1 MPKRTL
7 TLIPIPAPG
16 AQDVL
21 LSANGT
27 AYTGTADGSIWAVK
41 PGAGQARRVANTG
54 GRPLGL
60 EWLPDGRLLVCDALK
75 GLLAVT
81 STGQVETLADAVD
94 GVRMRLCNNAAVL
107 RDGSIY
113 FTDASTKWS
122 LDQWQSDL
130 VEDTCTGRLLRLV
143 PGGTPQVLLGG
154 LSFATGVAKAAD
166 ESFVTVAET
175 GHRRIRRYYLSGP
188 DAGNADVFVEDLPAH
203 PNNSSLGTDGLIWTT
218 ATSPAA
224 PTLALLQKAPAVLRA
239 AARRAPVALK
249 RVPKRTA
256 RVAAYDD
263 KGRLVHDVDCDP
275 TQWHLA
281 TGVREHNGRVWLASM
296 REPALA
302 FVDLRLRR

>member
-60 EWLPDGRLLVCDALK
+60 EWLPDGRLLVCDARK

-224 PTLALLQKAPAVLRA
+224 PTRSACARPAPRSARA
-239 AARRAPVALK
+239 
-249 RVPKRTA
+249 
-256 RVAAYDD
+256 
-263 KGRLVHDVDCDP
+263 
-275 TQWHLA
+275 
-281 TGVREHNGRVWLASM
+281 S
-296 REPALA
+296 
-302 FVDLRLRR
+302 